1 MKDSKTET
9 LKVVKNVLR
18 AVVATSETIE
28 SDLRSGEDKTF
39 EIDQNLAEIN
49 ELLLDCI
56 KEIDDQLLIDEAN
69 DNLKEEKETVNLD
82 KKPFNVTTINFK
94 GIDEANG
101 LLNIDWESISDE
113 IDWENVNDIVVE
125 VIQNDR
131 ELFGRDYDLFV
142 IVESENLIYMRECV
156 DWRELLDFL
165 GISLPFMNFSEE
177 EEEEDEVNDDDIDKI
192 ISELEDDCE

>member
-9 LKVVKNVLR
+9 LKVVKNALR

-28 SDLRSGEDKTF
+28 SDLRSGKNKTF

-69 DNLKEEKETVNLD
+69 DNLKEGRETVNLD
-82 KKPFNVTTINFK
+82 KKPFNATTINFK
-94 GIDEANG
+94 GIDEADR

-125 VIQNDR
+125 VLQNDR

-142 IVESENLIYMRECV
+142 IVESENLTYVRECI

-177 EEEEDEVNDDDIDKI
+177 EDEVNDDDIDKI
-192 ISELEDDCE
+192 ISELEGDCE

>member
-1 MKDSKTET
+1 MQDSKTET
-9 LKVVKNVLR
+9 LKVVKNALR
-18 AVVATSETIE
+18 VIFATSETIE
-28 SDLRSGEDKTF
+28 SDLRSGENKTF
-39 EIDQNLAEIN
+39 EIDQNLAEIS

-82 KKPFNVTTINFK
+82 KKPFNATTINFK
-94 GIDEANG
+94 GIDEADR

-142 IVESENLIYMRECV
+142 IVESENLTYMRECI
-156 DWRELLDFL
+156 DWKELLDFL

-177 EEEEDEVNDDDIDKI
+177 EDEDEVNDDDIDKI